1 MKRLPQR
8 TSVDLAKW
16 LAAQLSD
23 ECMLV
28 VLRHRGADADQQVR
42 EWPLASDTDVND
54 IADQIEA
61 CAHEDGRHFRGPT
74 VYGVF
79 AYREAGKAAVARTLL
94 RIEGQGA
101 AEAFMGE
108 TETAD
113 ARGIT
118 SQLMRHN
125 EVAARMALG
134 TTADIIEYY
143 RRALDA
149 RDRRI
154 DELESRHFKTLELY
168 EDLQSM
174 RHEREID
181 VIREHRADQR
191 TQFLKEK
198 LDMLAPVLM
207 NKLLGKGASGGA
219 GAPALG
225 EELMRQFLK
234 SLTPQQIEAL
244 MGMLRPE
251 QAAVIG
257 EVYEAYAK
265 RESAKDGETTAES
278 RH

>member
-1 MKRLPQR
+1 
-8 TSVDLAKW
+8 
-16 LAAQLSD
+16 
-23 ECMLV
+23 
-28 VLRHRGADADQQVR
+28 
-42 EWPLASDTDVND
+42 
-54 IADQIEA
+54 
-61 CAHEDGRHFRGPT
+61 
-74 VYGVF
+74 
-79 AYREAGKAAVARTLL
+79 
-94 RIEGQGA
+94 
-101 AEAFMGE
+101 
-108 TETAD
+108 
-113 ARGIT
+113 
-118 SQLMRHN
+118 
-125 EVAARMALG
+125 

-154 DELESRHFKTLELY
+154 DELEARHSKMLELY

-174 RHEREID
+174 RHERELA

-207 NKLLGKGASGGA
+207 NKLLGKGAGGA
-219 GAPALG
+219 SGAPVLG

-234 SLTPQQIEAL
+234 SLTPEQIEAL

-265 RESAKDGETTAES
+265 RESAKDAETTAES

>member
-8 TSVDLAKW
+8 SSIDLAKW
-16 LAAQLSD
+16 LAARLSD
-23 ECMLV
+23 DCMLV

-42 EWPLASDTDVND
+42 EWPLASDTNVND

-79 AYREAGKAAVARTLL
+79 AYREAGKPAVARTLL

-154 DELESRHFKTLELY
+154 DELEARHFKTLELY

-181 VIREHRADQR
+181 VLREHRADQR

-207 NKLLGKGASGGA
+207 NKLLGKGAGGGS